1 MRDLLADAN
10 FLQEAVWKSK
20 DPDKQQVISISLPL
34 CIAVCC
40 IYRQSSYDYLLPCS
54 RHASNVKH
62 FCASCNVCDA
72 ETSTNPSRL
81 EGNLRSSA
89 GQCPCTQRVPSQG
102 SGHSSGGP
110 VCTCQKAGQ
119 TPGLVRYVTPE
130 LLCLLCALLCLASMR
145 GGGTASASVSCCAS
159 NGNMISGVSF
169 WFQCSKALRHLAN
182 NALYLCY
189 SGLLVFS

>member
-1 MRDLLADAN
+1 MFKACFKFKALL
-10 FLQEAVWKSK
+10 
-20 DPDKQQVISISLPL
+20 
-34 CIAVCC
+34 
-40 IYRQSSYDYLLPCS
+40 
-54 RHASNVKH
+54 
-62 FCASCNVCDA
+62 CASCNVCDA

-81 EGNLRSSA
+81 VGKLRSSA

-130 LLCLLCALLCLASMR
+130 LLCLLCALLCLTSMR